1 VSNSK
6 GKVLITGASS
16 GIGLETAKLLLKHG
30 IEVVGLSHIDVNDLG
45 FPHFQCNLLNS
56 EETISV
62 SKSII
67 SKHPDINML
76 VNCAGMGI
84 SGAMEYTTD
93 QDLQTIFGVNVFGLM
108 KITQLLIP
116 TLRRNAPS
124 KIINISSVA
133 AEITIP
139 FQTAY
144 SMTKNAVISYTEGLR
159 LELKPL
165 GIDVGAVLPGD
176 TKTSFTENRTQPTL
190 PTDNVYG
197 DRIKNSIHR
206 MELDEQNGVPPLK
219 VSKVILKK
227 LSQKRMSSQTTVG
240 LDYKF
245 LVWLS
250 HILPIAWIQA
260 IVYRLYAK

>member
-1 VSNSK
+1 MNNTK
-6 GKVLITGASS
+6 GTVLITGASS
-16 GIGLETAKLLLKHG
+16 GIGLETAKLLLKKG
-30 IEVVGLSHIDVNDLG
+30 FEVIGLSHLDVKDLG
-45 FPHFQCNLLNS
+45 FPHYKCNLLNT
-56 EETISV
+56 EETARV
-62 SKSII
+62 AETII
-67 SKHPDINML
+67 TEHPSINML

-84 SGAMEYTTD
+84 SGAMEYTTQQELD
-93 QDLQTIFGVNVFGLM
+93 TIFGVNVFGLM
-108 KITQLLIP
+108 RITQLFIP
-116 TLRRNAPS
+116 TLRQNAPS

-165 GIDVGAVLPGD
+165 GVDVGAVLPGD
-176 TKTSFTENRTQPTL
+176 TKTSFTENRTPPTL

-206 MELDEQNGVPPLK
+206 MELDEQNGVHPIK

-240 LDYKF
+240 FDYKV

-250 HILPIAWIQA
+250 HILPTAWIQA